1 VRSPNQIRGLAGE
14 TGGFS
19 RIDELASQKAV
30 TSDIMKKFKVY
41 KHKIG
46 EFINESNQMMQVKVP
61 RARLEQY
68 DRKDLIP
75 KHTLRRNPKVET
87 IELNL

>member
-46 EFINESNQMMQVKVP
+46 EFINESNQMM
-61 RARLEQY
+61 
-68 DRKDLIP
+68 
-75 KHTLRRNPKVET
+75 
-87 IELNL
+87 